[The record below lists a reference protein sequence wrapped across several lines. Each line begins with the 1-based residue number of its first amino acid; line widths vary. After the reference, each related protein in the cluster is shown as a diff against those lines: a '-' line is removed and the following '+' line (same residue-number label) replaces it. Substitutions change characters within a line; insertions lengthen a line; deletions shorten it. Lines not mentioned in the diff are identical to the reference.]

1 MRYNSRKGI
10 AVITIQNSKIN
21 ILNSYIKDKIIIEID
36 ETSNY
41 CFLWTY
47 DMEMMLNDRL
57 YLLIGRY
64 ISICQDMNYCFCK

>member
-10 AVITIQNSKIN
+10 AIITIQNSNIN

-57 YLLIGRY
+57 YLLIERY